1 MGKHEATASQVTHPS
16 RAVIRTVFQ
25 ALVGLCALAPVVYTA
40 ASQQDPAVATGAAA
54 GVLAITGA
62 VTRIM
67 ALPGVDAW
75 LRIYVPWLAATP
87 AETQQPATSEPE
99 AS

>member
-1 MGKHEATASQVTHPS
+1 MGKHEAASQINYPS
-16 RAVIRTVFQ
+16 RAVIRTIFQ

-40 ASQQDPAVATGAAA
+40 ASQHDPAVATGAAA
-54 GVLAITGA
+54 GVLAVTGA

-75 LRIYVPWLAATP
+75 LRVYVPWLAAAP
-87 AETQQPATSEPE
+87 AEQRPAASEPE

>member
-1 MGKHEATASQVTHPS
+1 MSKHLATQINHPS
-16 RAVIRTVFQ
+16 RAVVRTIFQ

-40 ASQQDPAVATGAAA
+40 ASQHDPAVATGAAA
-54 GVLAITGA
+54 GVLAVTAA

-75 LRIYVPWLAATP
+75 LRAYVPWLAAAP
-87 AETQQPATSEPE
+87 AEQRPATSEPE

>member
-1 MGKHEATASQVTHPS
+1 MGNHEAASQITYPS
-16 RAVIRTVFQ
+16 RAVIRTTFQ
-25 ALVGLCALAPVVYTA
+25 ALLGLCALAPVVYTA
-40 ASQQDPAVATGAAA
+40 ASQHDPAVATGAAA
-54 GVLAITGA
+54 GVLAVTGA

-75 LRIYVPWLAATP
+75 LRVYVPWLAAAP
-87 AETQQPATSEPE
+87 AEQRPAASEPE

>member
-1 MGKHEATASQVTHPS
+1 MSKHLATQINHPS
-16 RAVIRTVFQ
+16 RAVVRTIFQ
-25 ALVGLCALAPVVYTA
+25 SLVGLCALAPVVYTA
-40 ASQQDPAVATGAAA
+40 ASQHDPAVATGAAA
-54 GVLAITGA
+54 GVLAVTAA

-75 LRIYVPWLAATP
+75 LRAYVPWLAAAP
-87 AETQQPATSEPE
+87 AEQRPATSEPE